1 MRDDDPPRDD
11 RPSPK
16 RAKAWPWLLAFAVV
30 LVLAVRLIPSS
41 PSPPPKPGGAESPAP
56 QSPIETPAAPSLRA
70 IEPPVAVVLTAD
82 CATGPSEAAAANAA
96 SLTMLAWAPFR
107 GRQETGW
114 ETYALRIST
123 EIGTA
128 CPPHSPGF
136 AAALARWQDRRRLPA
151 NGLMDAETFKAM
163 NNAWS
168 MARPFVVASRGG
180 ACPPPPAPD
189 RLVELSPSDI
199 YGKPER
205 AIPDALDAYRRMVA
219 DARAADPAIAADPKM
234 LTVFSAYRDPV
245 SDAADCAARGNCGG
259 AEKANCSSHRSG
271 TAFDIVVGAA
281 PGQRIDSS
289 ADANRLA
296 MSKTPA
302 YRWLVLNAPRYGF
315 LNYAFEPWHWEWVGA
330 PAP

>member
-1 MRDDDPPRDD
+1 MRDHDPFPDD
-11 RPSPK
+11 RRSRK
-16 RAKAWPWLLAFAVV
+16 RAKAWPWLLALAVV
-30 LVLAVRLIPSS
+30 LILAARLIPSS
-41 PSPPPKPGGAESPAP
+41 PPPPPTPDGV
-56 QSPIETPAAPSLRA
+56 ETPASATVGDAAVTLPPSATAPPFA
-70 IEPPVAVVLTAD
+70 VLTSAD
-82 CATGPSEAAAANAA
+82 CNIGPAGAAAANAA

-107 GRQETGW
+107 GREETGW
-114 ETYALRIST
+114 ETYALRIAT

-128 CPPHSPGF
+128 CPPASPGF
-136 AAALARWQDRRRLPA
+136 AAALARWQDAHRLPA
-151 NGLMDAETFKAM
+151 NGLMDAGTFKAM

-168 MARPFVVASRGG
+168 MARPFVVASQNG

-189 RLVELSPSDI
+189 QLVELSPSDI

-205 AIPDALDAYRRMVA
+205 ARPEALAAYRRMVA
-219 DARAADPAIAADPKM
+219 DARGADPAIAADPKM

-281 PGQRIDSS
+281 PGRRIDSS

-302 YRWLVLNAPRYGF
+302 YRWLVINAPRYGF
-315 LNYAFEPWHWEWVGA
+315 LSYAFEPWHWEWVGA
-330 PAP
+330 PGQ